1 MKASL
6 EQQIEE
12 SIAELRATR
21 LAVDEARRLA
31 AEARVTEKS
40 KNRMISVTVG
50 SRGDLQ
56 ALNFHGETY
65 RSLAPAELAKLIVD
79 TVDRA
84 RTKCQQNAMKSIE
97 ALMPDNVRGLGS
109 GGRELN
115 FDDMIKRFIRNAGNN
130 LSADQLA
137 AFDASWTKD
146 R

>member
-31 AEARVTEKS
+31 ADATVTEKS

-56 ALNFHGETY
+56 ALNFHGEAY

-79 TVDRA
+79 AVDRA
-84 RTKCQQNAMKSIE
+84 RTKCQQNAMASIQE
-97 ALMPDNVRGLGS
+97 LMPGSTRGLGS
-109 GGRELN
+109 ASTGLN
-115 FDDMIKRFIRNAGNN
+115 FDDMVKRFVRNAGNN
-130 LSADQLA
+130 LSDDQLA